1 MPPIMLLLVLNHYK
15 DIIVPKEMLLMESCL
30 VANIMDSVSFDSI
43 VAHVLED
50 WSHETNEVMGKEP
63 LLLKV
68 DDVNELR
75 DHIMENEL
83 PLRYLHE
90 RKVVDFVLNGDDD
103 VVEDLVVVTVFRID
117 VVVVHLSYFN
127 FDAVV
132 VALIDYESVAQQ
144 RKKTTEEPLLQIDYT
159 IVNWLF
165 LRMGKTFDVQL
176 PKRDYLLILASKEIE
191 DQDDG

>member
-1 MPPIMLLLVLNHYK
+1 
-15 DIIVPKEMLLMESCL
+15 
-30 VANIMDSVSFDSI
+30 
-43 VAHVLED
+43 
-50 WSHETNEVMGKEP
+50 MGKEP

-159 IVNWLF
+159 IVN
-165 LRMGKTFDVQL
+165 
-176 PKRDYLLILASKEIE
+176 
-191 DQDDG
+191 